1 MLHLKKRART
11 VIAGIIASVALATVT
26 IASNAPA
33 MADTLD
39 DVLERGFVRC
49 GTSEF
54 KSGFAL
60 PESNGWKGIEIDF
73 CKAITAAIFGES
85 SKKEVVPVTAKVR
98 FTALTSREIDV
109 LLKGTTWTYSRDAK
123 LGVDFAAY
131 FFFDGQG
138 FLIAKELGVT
148 SAKELDGAT
157 ICVAPGTTSEKNI
170 ADFFKMNGM
179 EYVPV
184 IIRAGPETLTALQEG
199 RCDVVTNDI
208 SSLASHRLKFAN
220 PDDFV
225 VLDDNIAKEP
235 LSIYTRQNESRWNDI
250 VKWTRNALVE
260 AEELGITQANADE
273 MRANNKDPRVQ
284 RLLGATGD
292 FGAMLGLPNDFA
304 LNAIKAVGHY
314 GEIFERNVG
323 SGSKIGL
330 ARALNRQWSEGGLIF
345 SPPFR

>member
-1 MLHLKKRART
+1 MINMKK
-11 VIAGIIASVALATVT
+11 IATMVAGGVFALGLTQT
-26 IASNAPA
+26 APVF
-33 MADTLD
+33 ADTLD
-39 DVLERGFVRC
+39 DVNERGFVRC
-49 GTSEF
+49 GASEF
-54 KSGFAL
+54 KTGFAS
-60 PESNGWKGIEIDF
+60 PEAGGWEGIEIDF
-73 CKAITAAIFGES
+73 CKAISAAIFGDES
-85 SKKEVVPVTAKVR
+85 KNEIIPVTAKVR

-138 FLIAKELGVT
+138 FLIAKALGVT
-148 SAKELDGAT
+148 SALELDGAT
-157 ICVAPGTTSEKNI
+157 ICVSPGTTSEKNI
-170 ADFFKMNGM
+170 ADYFKVNGM
-179 EYVPV
+179 SYTPV
-184 IIRAGPETLTALQEG
+184 IIRSGPEVLAALQEG

-208 SSLASHRLKFAN
+208 SSLAANRLKFEN

-273 MRANNKDPRVQ
+273 MLANNNDPRVQ
-284 RLLGATGD
+284 RLLGGTGE
-292 FGAMLGLPNDFA
+292 FGAMLGLPNEFA
-304 LNAIKAVGHY
+304 LNAIKAVGNY
-314 GEIFERNVG
+314 GEVFERNVG
-323 SGSKIGL
+323 SGSKVAL
-330 ARALNRQWSEGGLIF
+330 SRNLNRQWSDGGLMF